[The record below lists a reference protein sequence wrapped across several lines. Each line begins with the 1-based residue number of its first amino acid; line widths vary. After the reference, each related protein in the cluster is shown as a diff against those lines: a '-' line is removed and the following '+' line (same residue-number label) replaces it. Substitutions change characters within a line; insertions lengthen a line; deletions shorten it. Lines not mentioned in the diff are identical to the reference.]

1 MVSWPEDAKHI
12 RPERF
17 IYPKRLAVA
26 MVYILGLIVGG
37 VIIGASLFVHRRFYA
52 GILFG
57 TGLSIFVASIFLG
70 PPL

>member
-1 MVSWPEDAKHI
+1 
-12 RPERF
+12 
-17 IYPKRLAVA
+17 

-37 VIIGASLFVHRRFYA
+37 LVIGASLFVHKRFYA

-57 TGLSIFVASIFLG
+57 IGVSIFVASIFLG